1 MSSLILA
8 IFLILFVILAVLSF
22 LSRKM
27 PEKGLINGR
36 LSPCPGSPN
45 CVCSEYRGPN
55 FVEPIHFTGPPQKV
69 WERAKDVLLQL
80 GSGIE
85 VEERGYLRA
94 VFTTKIFRFKDDV
107 ELRMETEKSLIHIR
121 SSSRVGYF
129 DFGQNRKR
137 AVKIRALFH

>member
-1 MSSLILA
+1 M
-8 IFLILFVILAVLSF
+8 V
-22 LSRKM
+22 K
-27 PEKGLINGR
+27 GR
-36 LSPCPGSPN
+36 LIPCPERPH
-45 CVCSEYRGPN
+45 CVCSEYQGPN
-55 FVEPIHFTGPPQKV
+55 FVEPLHFTEPPQKV
-69 WERAKDVLLQL
+69 WERAKDVLLEL
-80 GSGIE
+80 GSRIE

-137 AVKIRALFH
+137 AVKIRALFHQRRK